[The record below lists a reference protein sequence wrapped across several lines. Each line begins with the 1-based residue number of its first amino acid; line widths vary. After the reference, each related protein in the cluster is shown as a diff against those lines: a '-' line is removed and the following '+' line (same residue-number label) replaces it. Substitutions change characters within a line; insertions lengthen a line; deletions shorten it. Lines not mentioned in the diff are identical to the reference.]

1 MRKFNFLFVSF
12 VLLCMVACQ
21 SQKSEVGDSSIHIDW
36 DNTSLGDFD
45 IENVEYIPL
54 ETTDNSLLGSVSKIL
69 FRNNRIYVLD
79 KMSGGV
85 YVFDKTGKFLSSI
98 IKPGEGPDE
107 YVELMDMDV
116 DKEGNVYIADND
128 MVEELE
134 LTDAYSSLIDAN
146 TLKILLNKKSSFKD
160 GINKLIQLRTLLI
173 NEWKNAMKDLS
184 IEDYSKQP
192 FINKDGYESK
202 TIAYSIYHVFR
213 IEDIV
218 LNTLI
223 KNKEQVFLRD
233 DYQNKMNLSII
244 TTGNELMRENI
255 SEFSK
260 TLIIEELW
268 KYAKNVFEESNEWL
282 SSIDYEDLKIV
293 FSELDKE
300 RIKNTNAV
308 AKSENWLIEYWCSK
322 NIKGLLGMP
331 FSRHWIMHLEATLR
345 IRNKLK

>member
-1 MRKFNFLFVSF
+1 MNKEW
-12 VLLCMVACQ
+12 
-21 SQKSEVGDSSIHIDW
+21 SEL
-36 DNTSLGDFD
+36 N
-45 IENVEYIPL
+45 
-54 ETTDNSLLGSVSKIL
+54 K
-69 FRNNRIYVLD
+69 
-79 KMSGGV
+79 
-85 YVFDKTGKFLSSI
+85 
-98 IKPGEGPDE
+98 
-107 YVELMDMDV
+107 
-116 DKEGNVYIADND
+116 
-128 MVEELE
+128 
-134 LTDAYSSLIDAN
+134 DAKN
-146 TLKILLNKKSSFKD
+146 LLNKKSSFKD

-173 NEWKNAMKDLS
+173 NEWKNVMKDLS

-255 SEFSK
+255 SQFSK

-300 RIKNTNAV
+300 RQNFLINSLSGVQVFITTTELSEEV
-308 AKSENWLIEYWCSK
+308 EKSLG
-322 NIKGLLGMP
+322 NIKYFDIESG
-331 FSRHWIMHLEATLR
+331 SIISERE
-345 IRNKLK
+345 NV